1 MSTTLDHPNSPTP
14 PRKQH
19 TRTNSILS
27 CDSCGAEMQLIGEL
41 DDNLDFADAADTWN
55 REHVHCGAYLIG
67 REDGAEAELELWAS
81 DSNSP
86 VCCTSRSIR
95 DTRRTIGPDCDA

>member
-1 MSTTLDHPNSPTP
+1 MTV
-14 PRKQH
+14 
-19 TRTNSILS
+19 IV
-27 CDSCGAEMQLIGEL
+27 A
-41 DDNLDFADAADTWN
+41 FAFI
-55 REHVHCGAYLIG
+55 VGFVLAYLIG

-86 VCCTSRSIR
+86 VSCTSRSIR